1 MLDTKW
7 ENVWLKNEYLTLLV
21 IFIIAFLLRAFPYI
35 NEVMGKNVEIKSSPS
50 KVREENMDEYADISK
65 IKGIGWEPEIS
76 LRDGIR
82 RIVE

>member
-1 MLDTKW
+1 MRCSVKEIV
-7 ENVWLKNEYLTLLV
+7 ENV
-21 IFIIAFLLRAFPYI
+21 

>member
-65 IKGIGWEPEIS
+65 IRALGGNLK
-76 LRDGIR
+76 L
-82 RIVE
+82 V

>member
-76 LRDGIR
+76 LSDGIR